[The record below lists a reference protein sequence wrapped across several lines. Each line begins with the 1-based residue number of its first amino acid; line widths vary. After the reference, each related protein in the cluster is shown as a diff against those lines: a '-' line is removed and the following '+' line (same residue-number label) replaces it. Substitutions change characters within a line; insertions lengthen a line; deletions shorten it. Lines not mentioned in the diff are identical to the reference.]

1 MPGPIRLFAS
11 RRAGRKGEITTTS
24 STVSVTYGSTPA
36 ERSKGGSLAE
46 WMRDDLT
53 DLGSL
58 VGLRADLEQILDE
71 YQPFG
76 ARPALLLV
84 DLDGFGRIN
93 STYGR
98 SRADQVLVV
107 TAERLRRL
115 VPGAEATYRTGGDE
129 FVALL
134 GPTPMIDA
142 VGSARQIQAA
152 LSEPVDLEGFSIPV
166 SASIGVVMFGDRRR
180 MDGLLRDADVTMY
193 RAKAE
198 GGNRVDVYNWE
209 LDSWS
214 TARKREVE
222 RLAKEVDELRLQNR
236 VLAEA
241 MTLDLDTG
249 MPNSLAF
256 EADHLQIDAWRKR
269 SGETYAIL
277 RARIDDLDPAQQH
290 FRSPAG
296 GKATVRVAQAIQDT
310 VRQSDRAYVLD
321 EGDFAVLLKG
331 SGVKEAV
338 AAAERIRSRLK
349 NLAIEHPADPS
360 RQLTITVA
368 AIEAGFRHSD
378 PNAVLIEANDLLRR
392 ASDSG
397 GARIVWPR

>member
-1 MPGPIRLFAS
+1 MPGPIQLFAS
-11 RRAGRKGEITTTS
+11 RRAGRRIDGRARSSSLTLNRGTTS
-24 STVSVTYGSTPA
+24 A
-36 ERSKGGSLAE
+36 EVGKGGSLE
-46 WMRDDLT
+46 GLMLDDLT
-53 DLGSL
+53 DAGSL
-58 VGLRADLEQILDE
+58 IGLRADLEQILDD

-76 ARPALLLV
+76 ARPVLLLV
-84 DLDGFGRIN
+84 DIDGFRRIN

-98 SRADQVLVV
+98 SRADQVLVA
-107 TAERLRRL
+107 TADRLKRL
-115 VPGAEATYRTGGDE
+115 VPGAAATYRTGGDE

-142 VGSARQIQAA
+142 VAWARHLQGA
-152 LSEPVDLEGFSIPV
+152 LSEPVELEDWTIPMTV
-166 SASIGVVMFGDRRR
+166 SVGIVMFGHRRR

-214 TARKREVE
+214 TARKREFE
-222 RLAKEVDELRLQNR
+222 RLTEEVVELRQQNR

-249 MPNSLAF
+249 MPNALAF
-256 EADHLQIDAWRKR
+256 EADHLQLDAWRKR

-277 RARIDDLDPAQQH
+277 RARIDDLDTAQHH

-296 GKATVRVAQAIQDT
+296 SKALIRVAQAIQET

-321 EGDFAVLLKG
+321 VGEFGVLLKG

-338 AAAERIRSRLK
+338 AAAGRIRSRLE
-349 NLAIEHPADPS
+349 NLAIEHPADPG
-360 RQLTITVA
+360 RQVTITIA

-378 PNAVLIEANDLLRR
+378 ANSVLVELDDLVRR
-392 ASDSG
+392 AAG
-397 GARIVWPR
+397 NGAAQIVWPH